1 MLTFKF
7 HSIQFIL
14 INFVPLEDFPLLNFS
29 QTKVPFLQENG
40 IYKIPWISTF
50 FCCFWQTMAI
60 VRYQVHVHWVPEM
73 GSMDVTASEQPYYW
87 YFDPQEPAFKK
98 MYGILWSSLCEHVSE
113 EAIITDVKI
122 NGFNT
127 IETHPAAFL
136 QQGDVVHVYF
146 IPFSRGLPPNWHG

>member
-1 MLTFKF
+1 
-7 HSIQFIL
+7 
-14 INFVPLEDFPLLNFS
+14 
-29 QTKVPFLQENG
+29 
-40 IYKIPWISTF
+40 
-50 FCCFWQTMAI
+50 MAI
-60 VRYQVHVHWVPEM
+60 VRFQVHVHWVPEM

-98 MYGILWSSLCEHVSE
+98 MYGILWSSLCEQVSE

-136 QQGDVVHVYF
+136 QQGDVVHVYVYHS
-146 IPFSRGLPPNWHG
+146 PEGYPPTGMGKEKIWPWLTEFCPLMSMWQAEADTELTQS

>member
-1 MLTFKF
+1 
-7 HSIQFIL
+7 
-14 INFVPLEDFPLLNFS
+14 
-29 QTKVPFLQENG
+29 
-40 IYKIPWISTF
+40 
-50 FCCFWQTMAI
+50 MAI

-113 EAIITDVKI
+113 EAILTDVKI

-136 QQGDVVHVYF
+136 QQGDVVHVYVYHS
-146 IPFSRGLPPNWHG
+146 PEGYPPNWHG